1 MIKSFAIVAVACVA
15 LFCSPLSA
23 QYAVQFDSTAVWLN
37 GVDLDSITISLRDKP
52 GRAWRIDT
60 TGAPHLEA
68 AKVGQRV
75 LFPDSVY
82 VILQRSNKTGTA
94 DSFRVGY
101 AAGLPTSTTATI
113 GPTTYIIATSTTFA
127 NVTTN
132 TAFSLPILRQSTWLR
147 FFVNQGDLTGTVT
160 YFRMIFVRKE
170 RTN

>member
-1 MIKSFAIVAVACVA
+1 MKTLSIFFLLAA
-15 LFCSPLSA
+15 LSLPARA
-23 QYAVQFDSTAVWLN
+23 QYAVQFDSVGIWLN
-37 GVDLDSITISLRDKP
+37 GADLDSITISLRDKP

-60 TGAPHLEA
+60 TGTPHSEA

-75 LFPDSVY
+75 IFPDSVY

-101 AAGLPTSTTATI
+101 AAGLPTSTTTIIGATA
-113 GPTTYIIATSTTFA
+113 YIIATASTFA
-127 NVTTN
+127 NVTNN

-147 FFVNQGDLTGTVT
+147 FFVNQGDLASATTT

-170 RTN
+170 RVN